1 MFRSYSVIPNYA
13 DIVVLMESGL
23 TLEAKEK
30 IMALREAVMT
40 LQEENLWLKEKLKE
54 FEVENDVAQNIHF
67 ERGVYWLRKLSGNGT
82 DEAAPREGPFCQ
94 VCYDRDHKLVRLQ
107 HLNSPQ
113 GGWYCGA
120 CRNQF

>member
-1 MFRSYSVIPNYA
+1 VVPNYA
-13 DIVVLMESGL
+13 DIVELMESGL

-54 FEVENDVAQNIHF
+54 FELQHDVTQNIF
-67 ERGVYWLRKLSGNGT
+67 FDRGLYWLRKPPGNGSH
-82 DEAAPREGPFCQ
+82 EAAAREGPFCQ
-94 VCYDRDHKLVRLQ
+94 VCYDRDRKLVRLQ
-107 HLNSPQ
+107 HLHASH

-120 CRNQF
+120 CRNSF